1 MRRKIILTSV
11 ILVLLS
17 VAAFIIF
24 TGTRHESVYITSSVQ
39 RGTFEILVYSSGQ
52 LEAQSSE
59 NIVVPEILRDRSVRI
74 YEIKITDL
82 IEEGTVVDS
91 GEYVASLDH
100 KTVEEV
106 LVSAQED
113 LEQALNNFDD
123 AKMDSNLTLSN
134 YRDLI
139 VNAREEVEEM
149 QIILD
154 ESIYE
159 SPAVI
164 RKAEMDLDKAKR
176 KLRQETSAD
185 ALRERQAVSK
195 VERSMIELRRRQD
208 RVNLLHEVYNSL
220 RIKAPKSGM
229 VIYGRDRTRE
239 KIKVGS
245 NVSPWRPV
253 IATLPDMSSMQSLTY
268 VNEIDISKVKTGQK
282 VIIGIDALPDKILD
296 GEVVSVANI
305 GQPMP
310 KSDAKVFEVKIK
322 VMGDVND
329 LKPAMTT
336 SNIIQT
342 GIFEDTLFIPSETVF
357 KNDSLQYVFI
367 ESNGTITKQVVDL
380 GDENENFILI
390 RKGLK
395 ENDRVLL
402 NPPSNEE
409 DLALQGME
417 IYQEILERK
426 LREEE
431 EAKNSGKVNS
441 QISGSGMAGS

>member
-176 KLRQETSAD
+176 KLRQETSAY